1 MSASEADF
9 STPREEAEMR
19 TKTLGLVAIA
29 CLMAGM
35 GCAKR
40 TSSISY
46 EDGVKNAL
54 KQAELTDVNVSENAG
69 KNTITLSGKVHSEDA
84 KLEAARVAQTAG
96 GDRLIVNEIS
106 VQPIGVESD
115 AKDVAKNSDDAIEKN
130 FKAVLIAQGLDKQR
144 INYDAKNGVL
154 TLGGSVQSVPQRTEA
169 EKLAQAVPNVQQVV
183 NQIEIRR

>member
-1 MSASEADF
+1 VVSLVVCMACSKQQN
-9 STPREEAEMR
+9 ST
-19 TKTLGLVAIA
+19 
-29 CLMAGM
+29 
-35 GCAKR
+35 
-40 TSSISY
+40 ISY

-54 KQAELTDVNVSENAG
+54 KQAELTDVNVSEDAH

-84 KLEAARVAQTAG
+84 KLQAARVAQTAG

-106 VQPIGVESD
+106 VQPVGVESD

-130 FKAVLIAQGLDKQR
+130 YKASLIAQGLDKQS

-154 TLGGSVQSVPQRTEA
+154 TLAGSVKSVPERVEA

-183 NQIEIRR
+183 NQIEIKR